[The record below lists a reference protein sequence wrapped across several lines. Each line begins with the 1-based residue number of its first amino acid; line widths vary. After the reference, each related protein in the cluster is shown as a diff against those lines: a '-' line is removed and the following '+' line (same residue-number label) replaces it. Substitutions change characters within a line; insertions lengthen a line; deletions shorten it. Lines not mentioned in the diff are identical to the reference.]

1 MGCNQLPSPR
11 LPSSSADTFW
21 NVETFL
27 GASGIGHVQR
37 CANQVQPAVHSHPVS
52 APWFPA
58 GIVIVVSPG
67 IRTTTGEST
76 SEMPADYSGWEA
88 TYQLLTPRQK
98 SKRRRNTP
106 SWCVWLGWVWTARPC
121 LSSMQHH
128 VQGKVASL
136 RGPGEGF
143 LESRGPAQTDA
154 ESRMTAERRSGGS
167 ILFHFSEQHCVSLV
181 CAR

>member
-37 CANQVQPAVHSHPVS
+37 CANQVQPAVHSHHVS

-67 IRTTTGEST
+67 IRTTTGESA

-98 SKRRRNTP
+98 RRDVATLP
-106 SWCVWLGWVWTARPC
+106 PGVYVSDGFGRPGLAFPAC
-121 LSSMQHH
+121 NIMS
-128 VQGKVASL
+128 QGKVASL